1 MSRPGN
7 PDRRE
12 IRPDHLLRAV
22 LDDKLVGE
30 VLTHLGTPP
39 TTLRATLEHRWLDT
53 VDDVDSEALFALGI
67 DLPTVLEVINPPFDA
82 EPDWRGRHLSDPA
95 RAVLVSTLVE
105 RTNTDSQRVHAG
117 HLLLGLLHS
126 RDPLVAG
133 TFRQHGIR
141 LRAARPLVAAWGRRV
156 W

>member
-22 LDDKLVGE
+22 LDDKLVGD

-53 VDDVDSEALFALGI
+53 VDDLDG
-67 DLPTVLEVINPPFDA
+67 

-95 RAVLVSTLVE
+95 RAVLVSALVE
-105 RTNTDSQRVHAG
+105 RTNTDSQKVHAG